1 MYILYKSLNK
11 MNLEIGKYGD
21 GNRVDNETNNI
32 ETSGQVDVVQR
43 RRQREKKGR
52 QVKCLRRWERSGN
65 CT

>member
-52 QVKCLRRWERSGN
+52 QVKCLRR
-65 CT
+65 